1 MLGVDSPAV
10 ARSSFQGRCLR
21 ALLVLVAVTAVW
33 GVTFVQVKD
42 AVAIYPLFAFLALRF
57 AIASCTLGVPGA
69 RRVSSLGRS
78 GIVAGSLAGGLLGAG
93 YALQT
98 AGLERT
104 SVSSTGFI
112 TGMYVVLTPLLALA
126 LFRVGIGAAAWGGV
140 VLATV
145 GLAMLAGVHGGSPA
159 GDLLVLAGAAVYS
172 LQIVL
177 MERYAP
183 RFDALAFTLV
193 EMLAAFAGL
202 LVVAVVAGQLG
213 VPHGST
219 VWGALLVTGIFA
231 SALAFLAQTWAQRR
245 ASATQT
251 ALAFSLEPVWAA
263 FFGFTLAG
271 DRLGTIGWLG
281 CVVIMAGIALA
292 EPAAASTLA
301 RLVRRPG
308 TA

>member
-1 MLGVDSPAV
+1 M
-10 ARSSFQGRCLR
+10 
-21 ALLVLVAVTAVW
+21 LVAVTAVW

-57 AIASCTLGVPGA
+57 AIAGCALAVPGA
-69 RRVSSLGRS
+69 SRVRSLGR
-78 GIVAGSLAGGLLGAG
+78 GGVVAAALAGSLLGAG
-93 YALQT
+93 YVLQT

-104 SVSSTGFI
+104 TVSSTGFV

-126 LFRVGIGAAAWGGV
+126 IFRVHVAAPAWGGV
-140 VLATV
+140 LLATV
-145 GLAMLAGVHGGSPA
+145 GLALLSGIHGGAVA
-159 GDLLVLAGAAVYS
+159 GDLLVLGGAAVYS

-177 MERYAP
+177 MERFAP
-183 RFDALAFTLV
+183 RYDALAFTLV

-202 LVVAVVAGQLG
+202 LVVAVALG
-213 VPHGST
+213 ELSVPRGWT

-231 SALAFLAQTWAQRR
+231 SALAYLAQTWAQRR

-271 DRLGTIGWLG
+271 DRLGAVGWLG
-281 CVVIMAGIALA
+281 CGVIMAGIVVA
-292 EPAAASTLA
+292 EPAAADVLV
-301 RLVRRPG
+301 RLVRRPR
-308 TA
+308 AA